1 MAGVGSIYVSGHDVS
16 IMQNPMNFDFML
28 SIQTEEALDDIL
40 RQCRDIKVKL
50 MEGRID
56 EKN

>member
-16 IMQNPMNFDFML
+16 IMQNPMDFDFML
-28 SIQTEEALDDIL
+28 SIRTEEALDEII